1 MISNRPQ
8 NMTNQIGKTLVSR
21 GPGRWSGVAL
31 GCAAVAA
38 TLMAGSASATETYSL
53 RYAPGIGGG
62 DMSAPLDPGWY
73 GQIAAYAYHAGKV
86 KNSPQLDF
94 KVPTGSPLGTIA
106 GRYDTDNKVSVEALF
121 PRITYISTEKI
132 LDANIGFTA
141 LFPLINQKVESSAAL
156 TSASVTKF
164 NTANTLSGGLVPNG
178 STVNAGLAATA
189 KDENH
194 EGSKFALGD
203 IELAPIMRW
212 SSDAH
217 QVVFVP
223 ALLLGTGDFKAGR
236 AYNPGAGKFST
247 FRPTVQYSYIG
258 EGWDFGI
265 RAAYSISGRNKD
277 TQYRSGNTWNF
288 DWAAMKF
295 INDSTRIGLQG
306 YVIYQA
312 TDDTVKS
319 AAEGGISMFNNI
331 TVTGPT
337 TQARSP
343 VVVGRSQ
350 AYAVGPAVSWIK
362 DSGVLLLEG
371 KILKEFGVENRPEGT
386 AAWLT
391 LSKPL

>member
-1 MISNRPQ
+1 MISNRPK
-8 NMTNQIGKTLVSR
+8 NMTNHFGQTLVSR

-31 GCAAVAA
+31 GCAALAA
-38 TLMAGSASATETYSL
+38 TLFAGSASATETYSL

-73 GQIAAYAYHAGKV
+73 GQIPVFVYHAGKV
-86 KNSPQLDF
+86 ANSPSPTI
-94 KVPTGSPLGTIA
+94 KVGAYT
-106 GRYDTDNKVSVEALF
+106 GRYDTDNKIDVQAFF
-121 PRITYISTEKI
+121 PRITYISTQKL
-132 LDANIGFTA
+132 LDANIGFSVTI
-141 LFPLINQKVESSAAL
+141 PLVNQKVESYAAL
-156 TSASVTKF
+156 TPTTAAVLGGPTSTALNAALSAS
-164 NTANTLSGGLVPNG
+164 ANDDDH
-178 STVNAGLAATA
+178 
-189 KDENH
+189 K
-194 EGSKFALGD
+194 GSKFGLGD

-217 QVVFVP
+217 QVVFIP
-223 ALLLGTGDFKAGR
+223 SILLGTGDFKAGR

-247 FRPTVQYSYIG
+247 FRPTLQYSYIG

-265 RAAYSISGRNKD
+265 RSAFSISGRNKD
-277 TQYRSGNTWNF
+277 TQYRSGNTWNV
-288 DWAAMKF
+288 DWSAMKF
-295 INDSTRIGLQG
+295 VTDATRIGLQG

-319 AAEGGISMFNNI
+319 AAEGGISMFNNLTVI
-331 TVTGPT
+331 TPT
-337 TQARSP
+337 NIVRSP
-343 VVVGRSQ
+343 ITVGRSQ

-371 KILKEFGVENRPEGT
+371 KVLKEFGVENRPEGT

>member
-1 MISNRPQ
+1 MISNRPK
-8 NMTNQIGKTLVSR
+8 NMTNHFGQTLVSR

-31 GCAAVAA
+31 GCAAMAA
-38 TLMAGSASATETYSL
+38 TLFAGSASATENFGL

-73 GQIAAYAYHAGKV
+73 GQIAAFAYHAGKV
-86 KNSPQLDF
+86 KNSPN
-94 KVPTGSPLGTIA
+94 GSNATLAALGATA
-106 GRYDTDNKVSVEALF
+106 GYETNAKIDVIGLF
-121 PRITYISTEKI
+121 PRLTYISTQKV

-141 LFPLINQKVESSAAL
+141 LFPLIQQKVESSAVLASSSAARIDYL
-156 TSASVTKF
+156 HGLGVPGVPTSSAVNAQLASVS
-164 NTANTLSGGLVPNG
+164 A
-178 STVNAGLAATA
+178 
-189 KDENH
+189 DENH
-194 EGSKFALGD
+194 TGSQFSLGD

-217 QVVFVP
+217 QVVFIP
-223 ALLLGTGDFKAGR
+223 AILLGTGDFKAGR

-247 FRPTVQYSYIG
+247 FRPTLQYSYIG

-265 RAAYSISGRNKD
+265 RGAFSISGRNTE

-319 AAEGGISMFNNI
+319 TAEGGVSMYNSATGPI
-331 TVTGPT
+331 TV
-337 TQARSP
+337 
-343 VVVGRSQ
+343 GRGQ
-350 AYAVGPAVSWIK
+350 AYAAGPAISWIK

>member
-1 MISNRPQ
+1 MISNRPK
-8 NMTNQIGKTLVSR
+8 NMTNHFGQTLVSR

-31 GCAAVAA
+31 GCAALAA
-38 TLMAGSASATETYSL
+38 TLFAGSASATENFGL

-73 GQIAAYAYHAGKV
+73 GQIAAFAYHAGTV
-86 KNSPQLDF
+86 KNSPQ
-94 KVPTGSPLGTIA
+94 GSNRTPVALGSLPYT
-106 GRYDTDNKVSVEALF
+106 YDTNAKIDVVGLF
-121 PRITYISTEKI
+121 PRITYISTQKV

-141 LFPLINQKVESSAAL
+141 LFPLIQQKVESQAAMTASSKTFL
-156 TSASVTKF
+156 TGTIGPTY
-164 NTANTLSGGLVPNG
+164 TAAVAKGITDQAADDNHTG
-178 STVNAGLAATA
+178 SQFG
-189 KDENH
+189 
-194 EGSKFALGD
+194 LGD

-217 QVVFVP
+217 QVVFIP
-223 ALLLGTGDFKAGR
+223 AVLLGTGDFKAGR

-247 FRPTVQYSYIG
+247 FRPTLQYSYIG

-265 RAAYSISGRNKD
+265 RGAFAINGRNKD

-319 AAEGGISMFNNI
+319 AAEGGVSMYNTTAGPI
-331 TVTGPT
+331 TV
-337 TQARSP
+337 
-343 VVVGRSQ
+343 GRGQ
-350 AYAVGPAVSWIK
+350 AYAAGPAISWIK

-371 KILKEFGVENRPEGT
+371 KVLKEFGVENRPEGT